1 MNEQTKASQLPDNLL
16 ELDGLQQMKLAFED
30 GTKRPPIGETLD
42 FGLIEMEK
50 GKVVFEGNPAEK
62 HMNPIGSIHGGYAA
76 TLLDSALGCSIHTLL
91 EPGERYTT
99 VDLNVKYVRAMRPG
113 MGPVYCTGVVVHKGR
128 KIATADAKI
137 VDADGKLYAHGS
149 TTCVI
154 L

>member
-1 MNEQTKASQLPDNLL
+1 MNNQTKASQLPDNIL

-30 GTKRPPIGETLD
+30 GAKRPPIGETLD

-50 GKVVFEGNPAEK
+50 GKVVFEGHPAEK

-76 TLLDSALGCSIHTLL
+76 TLLDSALGCSVHTLL

>member
-1 MNEQTKASQLPDNLL
+1 MNEQTTAAQLPDNLL
-16 ELDGLQQMKLAFED
+16 ELDGLQQLKLAFED

-42 FGLIEMEK
+42 FGMIEMEK